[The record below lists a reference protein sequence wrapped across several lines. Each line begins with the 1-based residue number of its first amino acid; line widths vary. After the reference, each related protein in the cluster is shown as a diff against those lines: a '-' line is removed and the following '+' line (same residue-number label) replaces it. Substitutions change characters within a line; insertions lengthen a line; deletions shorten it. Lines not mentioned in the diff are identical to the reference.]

1 MRNIFL
7 LANADIFL
15 LTDIAAFLLVL
26 IGMFFL
32 SLALINKKQAAYIT
46 LFFLTHLIL
55 FGSRILYQT
64 NNFYPLAIFI
74 FGCIFIVLEIF
85 IPGFTL
91 TGVIGILGYLTSIIL
106 AFSDYKYGLLAI
118 IISINLNVTFIRF
131 MFKKGYTLKGL
142 THFVLSTQS
151 NLKENKEEIDELEKL
166 IGKAAKS
173 ISSLGPTGFV
183 MIDGLKYNAISY
195 DGYLDNN
202 LDLKVIAV
210 KGRYLIVDKEVK

>member
-7 LANADIFL
+7 LANADVFL

-32 SLALINKKQAAYIT
+32 SLALINKKQTAYIT

-55 FGSRILYQT
+55 FGSRILCQT

-74 FGCIFIVLEIF
+74 FGNIFIVLEIF

-118 IISINLNVTFIRF
+118 IISLNLNVAFLRF

-151 NLKENKEEIDELEKL
+151 NLKENKEEINELEKL

>member
-7 LANADIFL
+7 LANADVFL
-15 LTDIAAFLLVL
+15 LTDIAAFLVVL

-32 SLALINKKQAAYIT
+32 SLALINKKQTAYIT

-85 IPGFTL
+85 IPGFTV
-91 TGVIGILGYLTSIIL
+91 TGVIGILGYLTSINL

-118 IISINLNVTFIRF
+118 IISLNLNIAFIRF

>member
-7 LANADIFL
+7 LANTDVFL

-32 SLALINKKQAAYIT
+32 SLALINKKQTAYIT

-55 FGSRILYQT
+55 FGSRILCQT

-85 IPGFTL
+85 IPGFTV
-91 TGVIGILGYLTSIIL
+91 TGIIGILGYLTSINL

-118 IISINLNVTFIRF
+118 IISLNLNIAFLRF

-166 IGKAAKS
+166 IGKDAKS

-183 MIDGLKYNAISY
+183 LVDEVKYNAISY

>member
-7 LANADIFL
+7 LANTDVFL

-32 SLALINKKQAAYIT
+32 SLALINKKQTAYIT

-55 FGSRILYQT
+55 FGSRILCQT

-85 IPGFTL
+85 IPGFTV
-91 TGVIGILGYLTSIIL
+91 TGVIGILGYLTSINL

-118 IISINLNVTFIRF
+118 IISLNINIAFLRF

-166 IGKAAKS
+166 IGKEAKS

-183 MIDGLKYNAISY
+183 LVDEVKYNAISY

>member
-7 LANADIFL
+7 LANTDVFL

-32 SLALINKKQAAYIT
+32 SLALINKKQTAYIT

-55 FGSRILYQT
+55 FGSRILCQT

-85 IPGFTL
+85 IPGFTV
-91 TGVIGILGYLTSIIL
+91 TGVIGILGYLASINL

-118 IISINLNVTFIRF
+118 IISLNLNIAFLRF

-151 NLKENKEEIDELEKL
+151 NLKENKEEINELEKL
-166 IGKAAKS
+166 IGKEAKS

-183 MIDGLKYNAISY
+183 LVDEVKYNAISY

>member
-7 LANADIFL
+7 LANADVFL

-32 SLALINKKQAAYIT
+32 SLALINKKQTAYIT

-85 IPGFTL
+85 IPGFTV
-91 TGVIGILGYLTSIIL
+91 TGVIGILGYLTSINL

-118 IISINLNVTFIRF
+118 IISLNLNIAFIRF

>member
-7 LANADIFL
+7 LANADVFL

-26 IGMFFL
+26 VGMFFL
-32 SLALINKKQAAYIT
+32 SLALINKKQTAYIT

>member
-1 MRNIFL
+1 MQNIFL
-7 LANADIFL
+7 LASTDVFL

-32 SLALINKKQAAYIT
+32 SLALINKKQTAYIT

-55 FGSRILYQT
+55 FGSRILCQT

-74 FGCIFIVLEIF
+74 FGCIFVILEIF
-85 IPGFTL
+85 IPGFTI
-91 TGVIGILGYLTSIIL
+91 TGVIGILAYLTSINL

-118 IISINLNVTFIRF
+118 IISLNLNIAFIRF

>member
-7 LANADIFL
+7 LANTDVFL

-32 SLALINKKQAAYIT
+32 SLALINKKQTAYIT

-55 FGSRILYQT
+55 FGSRILCQT

-91 TGVIGILGYLTSIIL
+91 TGVVGILGYLTSIIL

-118 IISINLNVTFIRF
+118 IISLNLNVAFLRF
-131 MFKKGYTLKGL
+131 MFKKGYTLKVL

-166 IGKAAKS
+166 IGKEAKS

-183 MIDGLKYNAISY
+183 LVDEVKYNAISY

>member
-7 LANADIFL
+7 LANADVFL

-32 SLALINKKQAAYIT
+32 SLALINKKQTAYIT

-55 FGSRILYQT
+55 FGSRILCQT

-74 FGCIFIVLEIF
+74 FGCMFIVLEIF
-85 IPGFTL
+85 IPGFTV
-91 TGVIGILGYLTSIIL
+91 TGVIGILGYLTSINL

-202 LDLKVIAV
+202 LDLKIIAV

>member
-1 MRNIFL
+1 MLNIFL
-7 LANADIFL
+7 LANADVFL

-32 SLALINKKQAAYIT
+32 SLALINKKQTAYIT

-55 FGSRILYQT
+55 FGSRILCQT

-85 IPGFTL
+85 IPGFTV

-118 IISINLNVTFIRF
+118 IISINLNVAFIRF

>member
-7 LANADIFL
+7 LANTDVIL

-32 SLALINKKQAAYIT
+32 SLALINKKQTAYIT

-55 FGSRILYQT
+55 FGSRILCQT

-91 TGVIGILGYLTSIIL
+91 TGVIGILGYLTSINL

-118 IISINLNVTFIRF
+118 IISLNLNIAFLRF

-166 IGKAAKS
+166 IGKEAKS

-183 MIDGLKYNAISY
+183 LVDEVKYNAISY

>member
-1 MRNIFL
+1 MQNIFL
-7 LANADIFL
+7 AAYTDVFL

-32 SLALINKKQAAYIT
+32 SLALINKKQTAYIT

-55 FGSRILYQT
+55 FGSRILCQT

-85 IPGFTL
+85 IPGFTV
-91 TGVIGILGYLTSIIL
+91 TGVIGILGYLTSINL

-118 IISINLNVTFIRF
+118 IISLNLNISFIRF

-166 IGKAAKS
+166 IGKEAKS

-183 MIDGLKYNAISY
+183 LVDEVKYNAISY

>member
-7 LANADIFL
+7 LANADVFL

-32 SLALINKKQAAYIT
+32 SLALINKKQTAYIT

-55 FGSRILYQT
+55 FGSRILCQT

-85 IPGFTL
+85 IPGFTV
-91 TGVIGILGYLTSIIL
+91 TGVIGILGYLASINL

-118 IISINLNVTFIRF
+118 IISLNLNIAFLRF

-151 NLKENKEEIDELEKL
+151 NLKENKEEINELEKL
-166 IGKAAKS
+166 IGKEAKS

-183 MIDGLKYNAISY
+183 LVDEVKYNAISY

>member
-7 LANADIFL
+7 LANADVFL

-32 SLALINKKQAAYIT
+32 SLALINKKQTAYIT
-46 LFFLTHLIL
+46 LFFLTHLIF
-55 FGSRILYQT
+55 FGSRILCQT

>member
-7 LANADIFL
+7 LANADVFL

-32 SLALINKKQAAYIT
+32 SLALINKKQTAYIT

-85 IPGFTL
+85 IPGFTV

-118 IISINLNVTFIRF
+118 IISLNLNVTFIRF

-151 NLKENKEEIDELEKL
+151 NYKENKEEIDELEKL

>member
-7 LANADIFL
+7 LANADVFL

-32 SLALINKKQAAYIT
+32 SLALINKKQTAYIT

-55 FGSRILYQT
+55 FGSRILCQT

-85 IPGFTL
+85 IPGFTV
-91 TGVIGILGYLTSIIL
+91 TGVIGILGYLTSINL
-106 AFSDYKYGLLAI
+106 AFSDYRYGILAI
-118 IISINLNVTFIRF
+118 IISIIINICFIKI
-131 MFKKGYTLKGL
+131 MFKKGYSFKGL
-142 THFVLSTQS
+142 THLVLSTES
-151 NLKENKEEIDELEKL
+151 NLKENKEEVNELEKQ
-166 IGKAAKS
+166 IGKGAKS

-183 MIDGLKYNAISY
+183 LVDEVKYNAISY

>member
-1 MRNIFL
+1 MRDIFL
-7 LANADIFL
+7 LANTDVFL

-32 SLALINKKQAAYIT
+32 SLALINKKQTAYIT

>member
-7 LANADIFL
+7 LANTDVFL

-32 SLALINKKQAAYIT
+32 SLALINKKQTAYIT

-55 FGSRILYQT
+55 FGSRILCQT

-85 IPGFTL
+85 IPGFTV

-118 IISINLNVTFIRF
+118 IISLNLNVTFIRF

-166 IGKAAKS
+166 IGKEAKS

>member
-7 LANADIFL
+7 LANTDVFL

-32 SLALINKKQAAYIT
+32 SLALINKKQTAYIT

-55 FGSRILYQT
+55 FGSRILCQT

-85 IPGFTL
+85 IPGFTV
-91 TGVIGILGYLTSIIL
+91 TGVIGILGYLTSINL

-118 IISINLNVTFIRF
+118 IISLNLNVTFLRF

-166 IGKAAKS
+166 IGKEAKS

-183 MIDGLKYNAISY
+183 LVDEVKYNAISY

>member
-7 LANADIFL
+7 LANADVFL

-32 SLALINKKQAAYIT
+32 SLALINKKQTAYIT

-55 FGSRILYQT
+55 FGSRILCQT

-85 IPGFTL
+85 IPGFTV

-118 IISINLNVTFIRF
+118 IISLNLNVTFIRF

-151 NLKENKEEIDELEKL
+151 NLKENKEEINELEKL
-166 IGKAAKS
+166 IGKEAKS

-183 MIDGLKYNAISY
+183 LVDEVKYNAISY

>member
-7 LANADIFL
+7 LANADVFL

-32 SLALINKKQAAYIT
+32 SLALINKKQTAYIT

-55 FGSRILYQT
+55 FGSRILCQT

-85 IPGFTL
+85 IPGFTV
-91 TGVIGILGYLTSIIL
+91 TGVIGILGYLTSINL

-118 IISINLNVTFIRF
+118 IISLNLNISFIRF

-151 NLKENKEEIDELEKL
+151 NLKENKEEINELEKL

>member
-7 LANADIFL
+7 LANADVFL

-32 SLALINKKQAAYIT
+32 SLALINKKQTAYIT

-55 FGSRILYQT
+55 FGSRILCQT

-85 IPGFTL
+85 IPGFTV
-91 TGVIGILGYLTSIIL
+91 TGVIGILGYLTSINL

-118 IISINLNVTFIRF
+118 IISLNLNIAFLRF

-166 IGKAAKS
+166 IGKEAKS

-183 MIDGLKYNAISY
+183 LVDEVKYNAISY

-210 KGRYLIVDKEVK
+210 KGRYLIVDKEDR

>member
-7 LANADIFL
+7 LANADVFL

-32 SLALINKKQAAYIT
+32 SLALINKKQTAYIT

-55 FGSRILYQT
+55 FGSRILCQT

-118 IISINLNVTFIRF
+118 IISLNLNVTFIRF

-166 IGKAAKS
+166 IGKEAKS

>member
-1 MRNIFL
+1 M
-7 LANADIFL
+7 
-15 LTDIAAFLLVL
+15 
-26 IGMFFL
+26 
-32 SLALINKKQAAYIT
+32 
-46 LFFLTHLIL
+46 
-55 FGSRILYQT
+55 
-64 NNFYPLAIFI
+64 
-74 FGCIFIVLEIF
+74 FIVLEIF
-85 IPGFTL
+85 IPGFTV
-91 TGVIGILGYLTSIIL
+91 TGVIGILGYLTSINL

-118 IISINLNVTFIRF
+118 IISLNLNIAFLRF

-166 IGKAAKS
+166 IGKEAKS
-173 ISSLGPTGFV
+173 IMSLGPTGFV
-183 MIDGLKYNAISY
+183 LVDEVKYNAISY

>member
-7 LANADIFL
+7 LANADVFL

-32 SLALINKKQAAYIT
+32 SLALINKKQTAYIT

-55 FGSRILYQT
+55 FGSRILCQT

-85 IPGFTL
+85 IPGFTV
-91 TGVIGILGYLTSIIL
+91 TGVIGILGYLASINL

-118 IISINLNVTFIRF
+118 IISLNLNIAFLRF

-151 NLKENKEEIDELEKL
+151 NLKENKEEINELEKL
-166 IGKAAKS
+166 IGKEAKS

-183 MIDGLKYNAISY
+183 LVDEVKYNAISY

-202 LDLKVIAV
+202 LDFKVIAV

>member
-7 LANADIFL
+7 LANADVFL

-32 SLALINKKQAAYIT
+32 SLALINKKQTAYIT

-55 FGSRILYQT
+55 FGSRILCQT

-85 IPGFTL
+85 IPGFTV
-91 TGVIGILGYLTSIIL
+91 TGVIGILGYLTSINL

-118 IISINLNVTFIRF
+118 IISLNLNISFIRF

>member
-7 LANADIFL
+7 LANTDVFL

-32 SLALINKKQAAYIT
+32 SLALINKKQTAYIT

-55 FGSRILYQT
+55 FGSRILCQT

-91 TGVIGILGYLTSIIL
+91 TGVVGILGYLTSIIL

-118 IISINLNVTFIRF
+118 IISLNLNVAFLRF

-166 IGKAAKS
+166 IGKEAKS

-183 MIDGLKYNAISY
+183 LVDEVKYNAISY

>member
-7 LANADIFL
+7 LANADVFL

-32 SLALINKKQAAYIT
+32 SLALINKKQTAFIT

-55 FGSRILYQT
+55 FGSRILCQT

-85 IPGFTL
+85 IPGFTV
-91 TGVIGILGYLTSIIL
+91 TGVIGILGYLTSINL

-118 IISINLNVTFIRF
+118 IISLNLNVTFIRF

-166 IGKAAKS
+166 IGKEAKS

-183 MIDGLKYNAISY
+183 LVDEVKYNAISY

>member
-7 LANADIFL
+7 LANADVFL

-32 SLALINKKQAAYIT
+32 SLALINKKQTAYIT

-91 TGVIGILGYLTSIIL
+91 TGVIGILCYLTSIIL
-106 AFSDYKYGLLAI
+106 VFSDYKYGLLAI

-166 IGKAAKS
+166 IGKEAKS

-183 MIDGLKYNAISY
+183 LVDEVKYNAISY

-210 KGRYLIVDKEVK
+210 KERYLIVDKEVK

>member
-7 LANADIFL
+7 LANADVFL

-32 SLALINKKQAAYIT
+32 SLALINKKQTAYIT

-55 FGSRILYQT
+55 FGSRILCQT

-74 FGCIFIVLEIF
+74 FGCMFIVLEIF
-85 IPGFTL
+85 IPGFTV
-91 TGVIGILGYLTSIIL
+91 TGVIGILGYLTSINL

-118 IISINLNVTFIRF
+118 IISLNLNIAFLRF

-166 IGKAAKS
+166 IGKEAKS

-183 MIDGLKYNAISY
+183 LVDEVKYNAISY

>member
-7 LANADIFL
+7 LANTDVFL

-32 SLALINKKQAAYIT
+32 SLALINKKQTAYIT

-55 FGSRILYQT
+55 FGSRILCQT

-118 IISINLNVTFIRF
+118 IISLNLNVTFIRF

-166 IGKAAKS
+166 IGKEAKS

-183 MIDGLKYNAISY
+183 LVDEVKYNAISY

>member
-7 LANADIFL
+7 LANADVFL

-32 SLALINKKQAAYIT
+32 SLALINKKQTAYIT

-55 FGSRILYQT
+55 FGSRILCKT

-85 IPGFTL
+85 IPGFTV
-91 TGVIGILGYLTSIIL
+91 TGVIGILGYLTSINL

-118 IISINLNVTFIRF
+118 IISLNLNVTFIRF

-183 MIDGLKYNAISY
+183 LVDEVKYNAISY

>member
-7 LANADIFL
+7 LANADVFL

-32 SLALINKKQAAYIT
+32 SLALINKKQTAYIT

-55 FGSRILYQT
+55 FGSRILCQT

-85 IPGFTL
+85 IPGFTV
-91 TGVIGILGYLTSIIL
+91 TGIIGILGYLTSINL

-118 IISINLNVTFIRF
+118 IISLNLNIAFLRF

-166 IGKAAKS
+166 IGKDAKS

-183 MIDGLKYNAISY
+183 LVDEVKYNAISY

>member
-1 MRNIFL
+1 MQNIFL
-7 LANADIFL
+7 LANTDVFL

-32 SLALINKKQAAYIT
+32 SLALINKKQTAYIT

-55 FGSRILYQT
+55 FGSRILCQT

-91 TGVIGILGYLTSIIL
+91 TGVIGILGYLTSINL

-118 IISINLNVTFIRF
+118 IISLNLNIAFLRF

-166 IGKAAKS
+166 IGKEAKS

-183 MIDGLKYNAISY
+183 LVDEVKYNAISY